1 VSDETK
7 CPKCGAQVKDP
18 FSGKI
23 TIHDVEL
30 CTGSRPQSRPVIPNT
45 CPHCGSEPI
54 YVSGY
59 PTPSGK
65 AILKQ
70 RACGSVISF
79 LYPENEQRSELCR
92 EREAH
97 NKTKEQ
103 LKDARGWLDER
114 YAALTEADA
123 HSEHLEAE
131 KQKLCRIARRALE
144 ITKTWNANY
153 AEVEE
158 LEKKLEAIEGS
169 IGEASSE

>member
-1 VSDETK
+1 MQNF
-7 CPKCGAQVKDP
+7 A
-18 FSGKI
+18 GKVAER
-23 TIHDVEL
+23 VE
-30 CTGSRPQSRPVIPNT
+30 CIRPHAEAFGIQLGQCLTEAIP
-45 CPHCGSEPI
+45 SVVEEW
-54 YVSGY
+54 
-59 PTPSGK
+59 
-65 AILKQ
+65 LK
-70 RACGSVISF
+70 
-79 LYPENEQRSELCR
+79 

-97 NKTKEQ
+97 NNTKEQ

-114 YAALTEADA
+114 YADLTEADA

-169 IGEASSE
+169 IGEACSE